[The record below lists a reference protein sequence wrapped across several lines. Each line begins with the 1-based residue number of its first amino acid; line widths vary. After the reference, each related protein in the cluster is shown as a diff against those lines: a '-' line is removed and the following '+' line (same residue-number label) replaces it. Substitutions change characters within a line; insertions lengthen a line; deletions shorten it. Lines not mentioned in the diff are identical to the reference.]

1 MFNSYIAFLRS
12 GWNSILHKFLFYWFT
27 TLTLMTI
34 LGLSSVRAEEQ
45 PSEEEQN
52 NNGGFME
59 LSSTVAA
66 FQSRFVDAP
75 QHIGALLNI
84 RLNYQWN
91 GFFIED
97 KGLNSLGLPGLGYN
111 FYNDPA
117 WSFDVYFNE
126 IYGEMASDDADALGN
141 EQDGLKGIHR
151 RGADERIGLRATY
164 YFDETSVVRM
174 LAAPFSARGGQGMHL
189 AAWYGKTWQR
199 QNINFHTIFSAQYDG
214 SKTLN
219 YYYGV
224 ADNEVSDKFPAYRAG
239 SGITLS
245 AELGLTYALTK
256 DWVLESSVKLIHLPN
271 SIYHSPLIEPRVEAI
286 AQVSLV
292 YVLF

>member
-1 MFNSYIAFLRS
+1 
-12 GWNSILHKFLFYWFT
+12 
-27 TLTLMTI
+27 MTM
-34 LGLSSVRAEEQ
+34 LGLSPAMANQQAST
-45 PSEEEQN
+45 EEQN
-52 NNGGFME
+52 SNGGFME
-59 LSSTVAA
+59 LSSSVAA

-75 QHIGALLNI
+75 QHVGALLDI

-111 FYNDPA
+111 FYNDPV

-126 IYGEMASDDADALGN
+126 IYAEMASDDAYAIGN
-141 EQDGLKGIHR
+141 EQDGLKGIQR
-151 RGADERIGLRATY
+151 RGADQRVGLRATY
-164 YFDETSVVRM
+164 YVDETSVLRI
-174 LAAPFSARGGQGMHL
+174 LAAPLSARDGQGMHL
-189 AAWYGKTWQR
+189 AAWYGKTWQH
-199 QNINFHTIFSAQYDG
+199 QNINFHSVFSAQYDG
-214 SKTLN
+214 SNTLN

-224 ADNEVSDKFPAYRAG
+224 ADSEVSEKFPAYQAG

-256 DWVLESSVKLIHLPN
+256 DWVLESSVKLIRLPN